1 MLNYI
6 YDNLNYYEKIL
17 RECLFVCFAFFKG
30 KINVFCFWAGTQ
42 GGRDLKICL
51 I

>member
-17 RECLFVCFAFFKG
+17 RECLFVCFAFLREK
-30 KINVFCFWAGTQ
+30 
-42 GGRDLKICL
+42 
-51 I
+51 